1 MKNLMKAAKIVAI
14 GLFAL
19 AVTGCSSFNYKSV
32 EPWQGKVWRVVVERQ
47 FIDST
52 GFKPNKEF
60 VEATKY
66 DESRDARYRISRIYL
81 PSGWD
86 SVIAT
91 AALPD
96 NIEFSEVERGTVV
109 DVMAEIG
116 PNMDYSK
123 QRFTRVLRIVCAKTD
138 EPCIDNEK
146 KSKRL
151 GSVIEEKPSL
161 DISARYGVTYSRR
174 ITDDELKKYN

>member
-1 MKNLMKAAKIVAI
+1 MKAVKIVAI

-19 AVTGCSSFNYKSV
+19 AVTGCSTTDYRSV

-47 FIDST
+47 FVAAPKIKATKDYV
-52 GFKPNKEF
+52 G
-60 VEATKY
+60 ATKY
-66 DESRDARYRISRIYL
+66 DESRDANLRLARIYL

-86 SVIAT
+86 SVLAT
-91 AALPD
+91 VVVPD
-96 NIEFSEVERGTVV
+96 NVEYSEIERGTVV
-109 DVMAEIG
+109 DVMAEFG
-116 PNMDYSK
+116 PSMDYSQ
-123 QRFTRVLRIVCAKTD
+123 QRFTRILRIVCAKTD

-161 DISARYGVTYSRR
+161 DISAKYGATYSRR
-174 ITDDELKKYN
+174 ISDDEFKKYN